1 MQRIENVHLEGE
13 RPLYALTDAEVF
25 DSVIGTGESS
35 LKHCRNLDMRRMRF
49 EGKYPLWHS
58 ENITVRDS
66 VFAPGAR
73 AAVWY
78 VKDIRYEDCVIDA
91 PKMFR
96 DGEKITLVRTRLS
109 DALETFWHTK
119 DVHLDDVDVVHGD
132 YLFMHSENIRI
143 ENYRHDG
150 NYAFQ
155 YCKNIEIRNAHIK
168 SRDAFWNSENIT
180 VRDSVIE
187 SEFLA
192 WHSHNLHLI
201 NCTISGPQP
210 LCYAHDLVM
219 ENCVMA
225 EDSTLAFEYTTLN
238 VDVRGTI
245 PCVKNPN
252 GGRIA
257 ADAIDEI
264 IFDQYAKV
272 PRDKTEIVI
281 KGSKSS

>member
-13 RPLYALTDAEVF
+13 RPLYALKNAIVV
-25 DSVIGTGESS
+25 DSEIGVGESS
-35 LKHCRNLDMRRMRF
+35 LKHCDNLEFERMRF
-49 EGKYPLWHS
+49 GGKYPLWHS
-58 ENITVRDS
+58 RHILVKNS
-66 VFAPGAR
+66 QFLPGGR

-78 VKDIRYEDCVIDA
+78 SEDIRYEDTIIDA

-96 DGEKITLVRTRLS
+96 DAKDITLVRTSLN
-109 DALETFWHTK
+109 DALETFWHTQN
-119 DVHLDDVDVVHGD
+119 VHLTDVTVEHGD
-132 YLFMHSENIRI
+132 YLFMSSENIVI
-143 ENYRHDG
+143 ENYRHNG

-155 YCKNIEIRNAHIK
+155 YCKNIEIRNAKIK

-180 VRDSVIE
+180 VIDSEIE

-192 WHSHNLHLI
+192 WHSKNLRLI

-225 EDSTLAFEYTTLN
+225 PDSTLAFEYSTLN
-238 VDVRGTI
+238 VNCRGTI

-252 GGRIA
+252 GGRIE
-257 ADAIDEI
+257 ADKIDEI
-264 IFDQYAKV
+264 IYDEFALS
-272 PRDKTEIVI
+272 PRENTTIVVNNP
-281 KGSKSS
+281 

>member
-1 MQRIENVHLEGE
+1 MQRIENVHLAGE
-13 RPLYALTDAEVF
+13 RPLYALKDAEVV

-35 LKHCRNLDMRRMRF
+35 LKHTSRLVMERMRF

-58 ENITVRDS
+58 NNIIVRDS

-73 AAVWY
+73 AALWY
-78 VKDIRYEDCVIDA
+78 CNDITYENTRIEA

-96 DGEKITLVRTRLS
+96 DSENISLTHVKLT

-119 DVHLDDVDVVHGD
+119 GVALTDVDVEHGD
-132 YLFMHSENIRI
+132 YLFMHSENIVI
-143 ENYRHDG
+143 DNYRHAG

-155 YCKNIEIRNAHIK
+155 YCKNIEIRNAKIQ

-180 VRDSVIE
+180 VIDSEIE

-192 WHSHNLHLI
+192 WHSKNLRLI

-210 LCYAHDLVM
+210 LCYAEGLVM

-225 EDSTLAFEYTTLN
+225 PDSTLAFEYSTLT

-245 PCVKNPN
+245 PCVKNPD
-252 GGRIA
+252 GGRIE

-264 IFDQYAKV
+264 IFDEYARTPKE
-272 PRDKTEIVI
+272 KTEIKI
-281 KGSKSS
+281 RNH